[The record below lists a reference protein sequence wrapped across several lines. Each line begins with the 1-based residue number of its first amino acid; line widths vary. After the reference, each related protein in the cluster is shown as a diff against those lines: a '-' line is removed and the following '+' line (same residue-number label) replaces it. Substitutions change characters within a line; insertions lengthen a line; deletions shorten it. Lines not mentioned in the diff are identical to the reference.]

1 MGGRCHAQ
9 SQPQQTELKAHRIM
23 SATNP
28 PSLGRRVAA
37 ELIGTLWL
45 VLAGCGTAVLAATAT
60 ADSAGSTLF
69 VGVGYVGVALAFG
82 LAVTTM
88 AYGLGHISGGHFN
101 PAVSL
106 GLAIAG
112 RLAWKHVPAYIAA
125 QLVGG
130 IAGAAILYT
139 IASGRAGFDASTSF
153 ATNGYGAHSPQHFS
167 LSAALITELVLTA
180 VFVIVIHGAT
190 DTLAPKGFAP
200 LAIGLTLT
208 VIHLISIPVT
218 NTSVNPARSIAPAL
232 FAGGAALSQ
241 LWVFIVA
248 PIVGAL
254 IAGVIYSRLL
264 GQHDDPAPLRVAS
277 RS

>member
-1 MGGRCHAQ
+1 
-9 SQPQQTELKAHRIM
+9 M
-23 SATNP
+23 SAVYP
-28 PSLGRRVAA
+28 PSLNRRMVA
-37 ELIGTLWL
+37 EVIGTFWL

-60 ADSAGSTLF
+60 TPSGDANTGSLF

-88 AYGLGHISGGHFN
+88 AYGLGHISGAHFN

-106 GLAIAG
+106 GLAVAG
-112 RLAWKHVPAYIAA
+112 RLAWKDVPAYIGA
-125 QLVGG
+125 QLIGG
-130 IAGAAILYT
+130 IAGAGVLYG
-139 IASGRAGFDASTSF
+139 IASGRSGFDASTSF
-153 ATNGYGAHSPQHFS
+153 ATNGYGTHSPQHFS
-167 LSAALITELVLTA
+167 LTAALVTEFVLTA
-180 VFVIVIHGAT
+180 VFVVVILGAT
-190 DTLAPKGFAP
+190 DTPAPKGFAP

-232 FAGGAALSQ
+232 FAGTAALSQ
-241 LWVFIVA
+241 LWLFIVA
-248 PIVGAL
+248 PIVGAVV
-254 IAGVIYSRLL
+254 AGLLYSRLL